1 MSVHTLAPHHRESAW
16 AAKLRAQAINDP
28 DTRGIFLGIA
38 SETYETLAMLREQM
52 PLDRAIQSAG
62 GDDSSEAIRQ
72 VNALV
77 CATLERI
84 KVVIRQN
91 SELTQK
97 CYNAFGAYCASV
109 QIVDECLET
118 LRRVEVFMTRGVY
131 RSDQGRSERVPCQR
145 VADNTNY
152 APTSEAPNAAPTG
165 EGKPTYSVHYMHQ
178 ARAETLRYYLGEAT
192 LIAGQKPARRLVL
205 ICESTF

>member
-72 VNALV
+72 VYALV

-152 APTSEAPNAAPTG
+152 APTSETPNAAPRQKGNRLIQFITCIRRAWKRSDIIW
-165 EGKPTYSVHYMHQ
+165 EKPLSLPGRSQHDG
-178 ARAETLRYYLGEAT
+178 L
-192 LIAGQKPARRLVL
+192 
-205 ICESTF
+205 S